1 MNEIKSKILESL
13 FFAFKKA
20 PKGFCNSDNSEI
32 LTMEDIELRQFFQ
45 TGGLPSISDKEMV
58 FRKFFELRN
67 FTHQEQIN
75 RMPIQMIFLLKCGLT
90 PEDVG
95 RILEE
100 LVSEIND
107 YNRFPG
113 RTVFNPFS

>member
-58 FRKFFELRN
+58 FRK
-67 FTHQEQIN
+67 
-75 RMPIQMIFLLKCGLT
+75 
-90 PEDVG
+90 
-95 RILEE
+95 